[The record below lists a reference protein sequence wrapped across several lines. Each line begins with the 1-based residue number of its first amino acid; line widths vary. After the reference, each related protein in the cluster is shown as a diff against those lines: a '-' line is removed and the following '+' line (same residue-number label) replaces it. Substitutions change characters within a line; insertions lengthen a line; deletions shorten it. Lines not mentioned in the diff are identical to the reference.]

1 MGWFSKQE
9 EKQIEQESDTNYNDK
24 ERFCPVFYSKNGTF
38 LCKSYYKD
46 KSTGLFFGVCRTADA
61 LDSPGRYEVFSKAE
75 AVELMNRLEKIEE
88 DRIATKAARKAAKE
102 NKNAP
107 SAS

>member
-1 MGWFSKQE
+1 
-9 EKQIEQESDTNYNDK
+9 
-24 ERFCPVFYSKNGTF
+24 
-38 LCKSYYKD
+38 
-46 KSTGLFFGVCRTADA
+46 
-61 LDSPGRYEVFSKAE
+61 
-75 AVELMNRLEKIEE
+75 MNRLEKIEE